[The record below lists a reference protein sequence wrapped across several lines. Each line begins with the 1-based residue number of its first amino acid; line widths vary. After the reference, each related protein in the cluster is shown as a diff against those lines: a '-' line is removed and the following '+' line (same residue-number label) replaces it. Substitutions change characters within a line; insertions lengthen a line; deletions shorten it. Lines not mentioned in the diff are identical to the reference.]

1 MLRKTTKQLE
11 RSESLGNLDKKLK
24 IGTYFFRQFLNLW
37 YVIINCIYF
46 CPPETKKASLK
57 QQGKNWGQ
65 NQNQV
70 SEKAIV
76 GASVDLNMKRYIR
89 LHFEKYLRLRPLWS
103 ISRILEAVVVKP
115 VLHTFILLHQAG

>member
-76 GASVDLNMKRYIR
+76 GASVDLNMKQVYQIA
-89 LHFEKYLRLRPLWS
+89 FWEVPS
-103 ISRILEAVVVKP
+103 SEASVID
-115 VLHTFILLHQAG
+115 F